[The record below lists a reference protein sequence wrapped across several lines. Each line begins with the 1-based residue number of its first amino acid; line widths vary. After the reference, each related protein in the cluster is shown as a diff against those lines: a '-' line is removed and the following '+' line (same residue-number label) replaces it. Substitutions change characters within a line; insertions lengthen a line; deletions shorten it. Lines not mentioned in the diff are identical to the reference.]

1 MPENMNK
8 SIAILSLL
16 SSFSLVAS
24 PRPKAPFQ
32 EVSLER
38 RCAALGDHVGEFVVN
53 SLKGLAVT
61 EISCSEGAGIGGITY
76 AWEFATGTG
85 SKQKRWQLD
94 VAIPEASPVVVRLC
108 DLNGSP
114 VECSP
119 PGKVAFGNGGRFKT
133 RAEADVAT
141 RSFLSLHSNMEQLVP
156 HVSNWVSPSPKEVTF
171 LGMTLRQFATELVSK
186 KTGLELPLDNGRK
199 LGLKLTKDSE
209 SNSGGVLISGAGFS
223 DLAECL
229 GCRKANCSG
238 DPLRW
243 RLDARLFSVMRGQ
256 DMQTDGARGVHW
268 FIDGNRDNPLDPSRW
283 RFSCGVSR
291 WSIQH
296 LKVESKTVQKK

>member
-1 MPENMNK
+1 
-8 SIAILSLL
+8 
-16 SSFSLVAS
+16 
-24 PRPKAPFQ
+24 
-32 EVSLER
+32 
-38 RCAALGDHVGEFVVN
+38 
-53 SLKGLAVT
+53 
-61 EISCSEGAGIGGITY
+61 
-76 AWEFATGTG
+76 
-85 SKQKRWQLD
+85 
-94 VAIPEASPVVVRLC
+94 
-108 DLNGSP
+108 
-114 VECSP
+114 
-119 PGKVAFGNGGRFKT
+119 
-133 RAEADVAT
+133 
-141 RSFLSLHSNMEQLVP
+141 MEQLVP